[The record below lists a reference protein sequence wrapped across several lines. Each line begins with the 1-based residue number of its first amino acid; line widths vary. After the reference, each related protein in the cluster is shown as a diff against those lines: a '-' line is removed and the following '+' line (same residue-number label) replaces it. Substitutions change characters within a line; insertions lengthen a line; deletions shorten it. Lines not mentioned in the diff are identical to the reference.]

1 MSGGYEVGRVGW
13 QMRQVP
19 SGARVHFASYE
30 LWMTMGSIGRF
41 HAFCV
46 YAVAAAAHMEH
57 AAVENIV

>member
-30 LWMTMGSIGRF
+30 LWMTMGSAGSMPS
-41 HAFCV
+41 V